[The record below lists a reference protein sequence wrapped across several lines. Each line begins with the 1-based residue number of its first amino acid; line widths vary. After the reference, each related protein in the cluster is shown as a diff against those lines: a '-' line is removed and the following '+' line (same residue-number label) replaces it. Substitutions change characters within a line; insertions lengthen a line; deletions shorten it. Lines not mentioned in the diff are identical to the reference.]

1 MLLVS
6 FLAPLDISPS
16 LQTNQFFII
25 STGKKYLGEFGCSG
39 EINSQVPARHPKFL
53 ELVGLRAEL

>member
-16 LQTNQFFII
+16 PQTNFFII
-25 STGKKYLGEFGCSG
+25 STEEEKNLSGFGGSG
-39 EINSQVPARHPKFL
+39 EISSQVPARHPKFL
-53 ELVGLRAEL
+53 ELVGF